1 MMYPPCPSILTLAV
15 GKVLH
20 VEDKEVA
27 TESILKSG
35 AKELGDDEFGIN
47 GGFYTTAGALNA
59 TVAGLGKGALSANLI
74 HPLAAIFL
82 ETRPPFFF

>member
-1 MMYPPCPSILTLAV
+1 MS
-15 GKVLH
+15 
-20 VEDKEVA
+20 D
-27 TESILKSG
+27 
-35 AKELGDDEFGIN
+35 
-47 GGFYTTAGALNA
+47 GFYATAGVLNA